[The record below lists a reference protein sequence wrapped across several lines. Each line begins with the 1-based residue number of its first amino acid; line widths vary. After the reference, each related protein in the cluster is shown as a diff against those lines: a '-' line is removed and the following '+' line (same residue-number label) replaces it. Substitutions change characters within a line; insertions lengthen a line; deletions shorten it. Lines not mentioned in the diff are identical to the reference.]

1 MLGLTRNVLLFPV
14 WQGKKPEHR
23 LGLISI
29 WGKIMQQSG
38 GGFGRKSMD
47 FPCLPTPLLLEA
59 DKHFVNKLWPFSCKS
74 RTSGGL
80 ADTVLEKLLLVPS
93 DVTNRGWHLLYLL
106 AAVPC
111 ITGAVTLVCLGHA
124 WPTVCERHGS
134 SALCKARASYIVHY
148 GQVLQISPRLQTTQS
163 VADIQYIQYFIGT
176 LDSLGA
182 YWTGYTCCCTGKP
195 VF

>member
-1 MLGLTRNVLLFPV
+1 
-14 WQGKKPEHR
+14 
-23 LGLISI
+23 
-29 WGKIMQQSG
+29 
-38 GGFGRKSMD
+38 MD

-124 WPTVCERHGS
+124 
-134 SALCKARASYIVHY
+134 
-148 GQVLQISPRLQTTQS
+148 
-163 VADIQYIQYFIGT
+163 
-176 LDSLGA
+176 
-182 YWTGYTCCCTGKP
+182 
-195 VF
+195 